1 MKAVHFDHPGP
12 PDVLKIIDC
21 KVPEVNRKQV
31 LINVKYAG
39 INRPDIVQRQGDYP
53 APSNHSPLLGLE
65 VSGIVEKVGSEVQ
78 KFKVGDEVAA
88 LVNGGGYAEY
98 CVAEEEI
105 TFKIPRNISLRDAAT
120 IPECYFT
127 VWSNLIMRGKLK
139 ENQNVLVHGGTSG
152 IGIAA
157 LQVLKLFKSNVFTT
171 VGTDLKKKF
180 CKELGVQNIFNY
192 NKVDFFEEIKIKEKI
207 GLDLILDFIGGDY
220 INKNINLLKNEGKLI
235 NIGFQNGS
243 KVNINLMKV
252 MLKRL
257 TITGSTLRIRDILFK
272 AQILKELK
280 KIVFPHFENG
290 NIKCYIDSEFKIEDV
305 ILSHKRLEEG
315 NHIGKIVLK
324 I

>member
-21 KVPEVNRKQV
+21 KVPKINKNQI

-39 INRPDIVQRQGDYP
+39 INRPDIVQRQGNYP
-53 APSNHSPLLGLE
+53 PPSDQSETLGLE
-65 VSGIVEKVGSEVQ
+65 VSGVIEKVGAEVK

-98 CVAEEEI
+98 CIAEEEI
-105 TFKIPRNISLRDAAT
+105 TFKIPNNISLQDAAT

-139 ENQNVLVHGGTSG
+139 KNQKVLVHGGTSG
-152 IGIAA
+152 IGISA
-157 LQVLKLFKSNVFTT
+157 LQILKLFNSEIFTT
-171 VGTDLKKKF
+171 VGTDSKKKF
-180 CKELGVQNIFNY
+180 CKGLGIQNVFNY
-192 NKVDFFEEIKIKEKI
+192 KKQDFFEEIKIQEKDGI
-207 GLDLILDFIGGDY
+207 DIVLDYVGGDY
-220 INKNINLLKNEGKLI
+220 INKNINLLRSDGKLI

-243 KVNINLMKV
+243 KVSLNLMRI

-257 TITGSTLRIRDILFK
+257 TITGSTLRIRNISFK
-272 AQILKELK
+272 AKILKELEE
-280 KIVFPHFENG
+280 IVFPNFENG
-290 NIKCYIDSEFKIEDV
+290 KIKCYIDSVFKFDDV
-305 ILSHKRLEEG
+305 VKSHKYLEEG